1 MKTLWYLQPIESLK
15 LRESDFAIT
24 PKIPFDLVEIN
35 SIEVGD
41 FPRAGTRRR
50 RALLTAMT
58 AARAERERAQRV
70 GRRRERESEKRRRR
84 CSRFF
89 FVFFTGRM

>member
-1 MKTLWYLQPIESLK
+1 MKTLWYLQSIESLN

-24 PKIPFDLVEIN
+24 PEIPFDLVEIN

-70 GRRRERESEKRRRR
+70 GRRRERAKNVDVAAHV
-84 CSRFF
+84 F
-89 FVFFTGRM
+89 FVFFHW

>member
-70 GRRRERESEKRRRR
+70 GRRRERERKTST
-84 CSRFF
+84 SLLTFF
-89 FVFFTGRM
+89 FHFFHW